1 MEIVEIDAK
10 EAQKFFGKLGVKFA
24 FNTAYKSEANGKN
37 ERRHSPIVKTL
48 VKVCND
54 NVFD

>member
-37 ERRHSPIVKTL
+37 ERGSAIL
-48 VKVCND
+48 
-54 NVFD
+54 